1 MAARA
6 RHTLV
11 DVDLAG
17 LPWGVEQAGVTS
29 APPGL
34 SLVHPWVEE
43 PPQPS
48 QNGRA
53 RSVPASGAP
62 PPR

>member
-34 SLVHPWVEE
+34 SLVHPWVE